1 MSNYAQAPYYAR
13 APLGQTAA
21 PVTPPTTP
29 STAIQLASPSM
40 MALRVASVAAMGA
53 LAYHGYR
60 RSNSW
65 GWALAWGIG
74 GGIVW
79 PIALAVA
86 VAQGFGKPAA
96 MRRNRKRSRR

>member
-1 MSNYAQAPYYAR
+1 MSHAQPYYAY
-13 APLGQTAA
+13 APLGQAPAA
-21 PVTPPTTP
+21 PVSPPVTSA
-29 STAIQLASPSM
+29 STSMQLAAPQM
-40 MALRVASVAAMGA
+40 TILRVASVAAMGA

-60 RSNSW
+60 RTNSW

-86 VAQGFGKPAA
+86 VAQGFGKSAS

>member
-1 MSNYAQAPYYAR
+1 MSDQPYYAR
-13 APLGQTAA
+13 APLGQSPAA
-21 PVTPPTTP
+21 PVVPVTS
-29 STAIQLASPSM
+29 STAIQLASPQM
-40 MALRVASVAAMGA
+40 TALRLASVAAMGA

-86 VAQGFGKPAA
+86 IAQGFGKSAS

>member
-1 MSNYAQAPYYAR
+1 M
-13 APLGQTAA
+13 T
-21 PVTPPTTP
+21 
-29 STAIQLASPSM
+29 I
-40 MALRVASVAAMGA
+40 LRLASVAAMGA

-60 RSNSW
+60 RSGSW

-86 VAQGFGKPAA
+86 VAQGFGRPGV
-96 MRRNRKRSRR
+96 RRNRGRRRRAR

>member
-1 MSNYAQAPYYAR
+1 MSHAQPYYAR
-13 APLGQTAA
+13 APLGQSPAMPA
-21 PVTPPTTP
+21 VPVPSS
-29 STAIQLASPSM
+29 STAIQLATPQM
-40 MALRVASVAAMGA
+40 TVLRVASVAAMGA

-60 RSNSW
+60 RNSSW

-86 VAQGFGKPAA
+86 IAQGFGKSAR
-96 MRRNRKRSRR
+96 MRRNRKRNRR